1 MSAKPILDRLRL
13 LAETH
18 PELQQFGQDDDD
30 KVHGGK
36 TACTH
41 TICQFLSLAWNG
53 TIPTLNE
60 VNKIAGMP
68 ANAVNEDTRKPRGM
82 RPTEF
87 QTFLQKTNIPMQV
100 VRGLPFPKMFA
111 ASDDGPVMYGMRYG
125 SAPVRT
131 KTHPNGATQKDVP
144 DIRHA
149 VVLLGSLSTPGAGG
163 FPARIDAFR
172 KEPNHGSP
180 NRPERP
186 PYDTIT
192 AHQVNVE
199 YQDYKKLLGEPLYA
213 AIPTRKLQVVGT
225 LPPRK
230 PDQPPPLVLVGL
242 EAFSGTATVKGDNH
256 SAVQLADQKFI
267 HLPNGTVKRVVA
279 LGRLEP
285 RLLGPA
291 GDRTHV
297 ALVSDAGTQAAI
309 FLRAD
314 ITLTT
319 DGGVVVPPP
328 STDPEEDQVP
338 GPVGMPVGGGLP
350 DAEEDAE
357 PAPGDLVGNDPFPPD

>member
-1 MSAKPILDRLRL
+1 MSSKPILDRLRH

-30 KVHGGK
+30 LVHNGK

-60 VNKIAGMP
+60 VNKLAGMP
-68 ANAVNEDTRKPRGM
+68 ANAINEVTRKPRGM
-82 RPTEF
+82 RPSELE
-87 QTFLQKTNIPMQV
+87 TFLAKTKIPMKV
-100 VRGLPFPKMFA
+100 VRGLAFAKMFA
-111 ASDDGPVMYGMRYG
+111 AADNGPVMYGMRYG
-125 SAPVRT
+125 SAPVKT
-131 KTHPNGATQKDVP
+131 KTHPNGATQKGVP
-144 DIRHA
+144 NIRHA
-149 VVLLGSLSTPGAGG
+149 VVLLGSLSSPAAGG
-163 FPARIDAFR
+163 GPKRVDAFR

-186 PYDTIT
+186 PYDTIS
-192 AHQVNVE
+192 AHDVHVE
-199 YQDYKKLLGEPLYA
+199 YEDYRTKLGEPLYA
-213 AIPTRKLQVVGT
+213 VIPTKKLQVIGA
-225 LPPRK
+225 LAPLK
-230 PDQPPPLVLVGL
+230 PSQPPPLVLVAL
-242 EAFSGTATVKGDNH
+242 EPFSGTATVKGDNH

-285 RLLGPA
+285 RLAGPA

-297 ALVSDAGTQAAI
+297 ALVSDAGSQAAI

-319 DGGVVVPPP
+319 DDGVVVPPP
-328 STDPEEDQVP
+328 PTEADEDPP
-338 GPVGMPVGGGLP
+338 ASPPIGMPMGGAF
-350 DAEEDAE
+350 DEA
-357 PAPGDLVGNDPFPPD
+357 GDDVGNDALPPD